1 MPAASSLRDH
11 LKAYIGQ
18 PADVTLGTEDD
29 AAVMAASNAALME
42 LLGDGT
48 RRRENRTEL
57 VRAPASVTLGVVTAD
72 SKALTFAGFQ
82 SYMTGC
88 SILIGSTWNR
98 LVTLTSGT
106 VSLESPYEGS
116 SDTDVA
122 ATVYFD
128 AVTLDA
134 SLEPIGQ
141 PILWNDTD
149 PVHLVPNNAT
159 LAAVR
164 RMRQQMPTPPLGQ
177 PAYVLQEDAL
187 AINATPATRLLF
199 DSLPLIKGTLSF
211 NATLRP
217 PQIASWS
224 DTTPFFLPGARD
236 VLVLY
241 PVALFHL
248 SSYPQFIGDR
258 GESLQNYQRALQT
271 WQAYNGSG
279 NTAGNLDIYGA

>member
-1 MPAASSLRDH
+1 MAAATNLLNH
-11 LKAYIGQ
+11 LKPYLGQ

-29 AAVMAASNAALME
+29 AAAMAAANAALME

-48 RRRENRTEL
+48 RRREQRTEL

-72 SKALTFAGFQ
+72 SKAITFAGFQ

-98 LVTLTSGT
+98 LVTTTSGT

-116 SDTDVA
+116 SDTNVA

-134 SLEPIGQ
+134 SLEPIGP
-141 PILWNDTD
+141 PILWNETD
-149 PVHLVPNNAT
+149 FVQLVPNNAM

-164 RMRQQMPTPPLGQ
+164 HQRQQMPTPPLGQ
-177 PAYVLQEDAL
+177 PAFVLQEDAL
-187 AINATPATRLLF
+187 AINATPTTRLLF
-199 DSLPLIKGTLSF
+199 DSLPLLKGTLSF

-224 DTTPFFLPGARD
+224 DATPYFLPGARD

-241 PVALFHL
+241 PTAIFYL

-258 GESLQNYQRALQT
+258 GEAVQNYQSAMNK
-271 WQAYNGSG
+271 WQAFSNSG
-279 NTAGNLDIYGA
+279 NTAGTLDFYGV

>member
-1 MPAASSLRDH
+1 MAAATNLRNH

-29 AAVMAASNAALME
+29 AAVMDAANAALME

-57 VRAPASVTLGVVTAD
+57 VRAPASVTLDVVTAD

-88 SILIGSTWNR
+88 AIYIGSTWNR

-116 SDTDVA
+116 SDTNVA

-141 PILWNDTD
+141 PILWNELD

-159 LAAVR
+159 LTAVR

-199 DSLPLIKGTLSF
+199 DSLPLIKGVLSF

-224 DTTPFFLPGARD
+224 DTTPYFLPGARD

-258 GESLQNYQRALQT
+258 GEAVQNYQSALNK
-271 WQAYNGSG
+271 WPAYNGSG